1 MMNYDDNDK
10 TLWAKNG
17 KILEKIEKVL
27 VIWKAAFLQSLKLTV
42 ANPPKT
48 SKNTKFEP
56 NNTLGKYNATSLNK
70 WQYVFTILAQQF

>member
-10 TLWAKNG
+10 ALWAKNG

-56 NNTLGKYNATSLNK
+56 MNFKIV
-70 WQYVFTILAQQF
+70 QYFRQI